1 VRHHVRVG
9 DLFPRDAMLRR
20 VAAEPAVFLGAG
32 RALLLQVA
40 HPSVAQGVADHSEF
54 QANPFKRLAGT
65 LEATNAVVFGTDE
78 LAASVGRRISGVH
91 DHVTGP
97 GYHAND
103 PALLL
108 WVHATLVDTAITCFE
123 KFVRPLQ
130 PHEGDELYEQSMQVA
145 EVFGCPLSAQP
156 ATFSEFRAYFND
168 TAAGLRVSDVGR
180 SLAHD
185 IIWPALPIVPRPMQP
200 ILAPPLSMFRLF
212 TVGLL
217 PAQLRDQFG
226 FSWGAKQ
233 QRRYRRVAALASA
246 AGRVAPRSLR
256 VAPTTAQARYLVRRA
271 NRRSPVLQA
280 HPPRA

>member
-1 VRHHVRVG
+1 MPVG

-20 VAAEPAVFLGAG
+20 VAAEPAVLLGAG

-54 QANPFKRLAGT
+54 QANPFKRLSGT
-65 LEATNAVVFGTDE
+65 LEATNAVVFGSEE
-78 LAASVGRRISGVH
+78 LAANVGRRISRVH

-130 PHEGDELYEQSMQVA
+130 RREGDELYEQSTLVA
-145 EVFGCPLSAQP
+145 EVFGCPQSAQP
-156 ATFSEFRAYFND
+156 ATFADFRAYFND
-168 TAAGLRVSDVGR
+168 TAAGLEVSDAGR

-185 IIWPALPIVPRPMQP
+185 IIWPALPIVPRPVQP
-200 ILAPPLSMFRLF
+200 VLAPPLSVFRLF

-217 PAQLRDQFG
+217 PAPLREQFG
-226 FSWGAKQ
+226 FTWAPKQ
-233 QRRYRRVAALASA
+233 QRRYRRAARVAAT

-256 VAPTTAQARYLVRRA
+256 VAPTTAQARFLVWRAGRRPQIGIPL
-271 NRRSPVLQA
+271 R
-280 HPPRA
+280 